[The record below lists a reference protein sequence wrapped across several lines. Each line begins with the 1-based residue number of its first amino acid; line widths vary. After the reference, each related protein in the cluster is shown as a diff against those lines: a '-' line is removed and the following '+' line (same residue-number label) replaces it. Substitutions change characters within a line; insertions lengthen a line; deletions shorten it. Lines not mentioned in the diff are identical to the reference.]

1 MLLVIKFGFY
11 RLLHLLA
18 ASVRWY
24 ALCKCSIDFI
34 CNMLH
39 PCTLL
44 AFACACMFGDI
55 QNLHVT
61 QPRPCLP
68 VPEEGNM
75 RGYYPCCLR
84 LQRQQ
89 QHGGRHPLA
98 GHQKRQPLQQQCK
111 GDRVAAAG
119 SDVKYVV
126 RWLGAPPVVVRAFAA
141 YAHQHT
147 VYDFTK
153 YTQHAELTRT
163 SQAIPPNL
171 ISTTTHQGSVIQLL
185 LVNLLITCSKMV
197 GRMGRARNCELR
209 STRKLT
215 GPCRY
220 GYHQGD

>member
-1 MLLVIKFGFY
+1 MLSTS
-11 RLLHLLA
+11 A
-18 ASVRWY
+18 AAAAARRSTPPGR
-24 ALCKCSIDFI
+24 A
-34 CNMLH
+34 
-39 PCTLL
+39 
-44 AFACACMFGDI
+44 
-55 QNLHVT
+55 
-61 QPRPCLP
+61 
-68 VPEEGNM
+68 PEAAA
-75 RGYYPCCLR
+75 PTAAV
-84 LQRQQ
+84 Q
-89 QHGGRHPLA
+89 
-98 GHQKRQPLQQQCK
+98 

-153 YTQHAELTRT
+153 DTQQAELTRT

-197 GRMGRARNCELR
+197 GRMGRAGNCELR

>member
-153 YTQHAELTRT
+153 YTQ
-163 SQAIPPNL
+163 
-171 ISTTTHQGSVIQLL
+171 
-185 LVNLLITCSKMV
+185 
-197 GRMGRARNCELR
+197 
-209 STRKLT
+209 
-215 GPCRY
+215 
-220 GYHQGD
+220 